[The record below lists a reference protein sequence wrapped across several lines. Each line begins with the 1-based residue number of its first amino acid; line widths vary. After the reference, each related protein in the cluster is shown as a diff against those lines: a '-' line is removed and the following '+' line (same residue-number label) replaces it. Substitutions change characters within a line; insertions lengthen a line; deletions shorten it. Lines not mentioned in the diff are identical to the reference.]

1 MKNILFLIASMLLIL
16 GCNESKIDD
25 FIEISPA
32 KDLFYEYDGAGQT
45 VTITSSGPW
54 TISGMPEWC
63 SASDE
68 EGNSGEDV
76 LIQVE
81 TNDSYEE
88 RHGEFTV
95 SSGNASAVITVT
107 QYGKESLYADF
118 RFDDKGT
125 SMTYDSSTG
134 TLTITYSGSDLPK
147 VSEGQ
152 ATVLPSEYGSDI
164 RVIEKITTD
173 GNTMTVQTQQG
184 DMCNLFKNTQFTLIT
199 SGADVR
205 STAGNRVITPS
216 SVGYRDS
223 EGNYHEIFN
232 VATRSKDKEFL
243 NGQVLWSFHKDFN
256 DQTILT
262 SPAGELL
269 WETCSFDAGL
279 NGEFRFDFGEKKI
292 TQLRSV
298 GDLLHFSYTLK
309 GNIDI
314 DMLLKYEYSVEYGD
328 DEPYDELMKLKLP
341 TIEFTFVVGGVP
353 VALDVK
359 TDIGKYAE
367 FKAKGSI
374 EASAGVKLGT
384 NVSMGVEYNK
394 GSGCELKLPD
404 AKPYFELHTP
414 TFNISASAEAKVSY
428 YPRIDILIYKLLG
441 PFVEMRPYLKE
452 VIKAG
457 AQISADG
464 SSNIGWEAGTYC
476 GMDYKA
482 GLSLKFADLFKK
494 DIFDTGI
501 DSLINDNVIF
511 QAPARISLESP
522 ENGLRIKA
530 GQTVNA
536 IFKTESYSP
545 VTEKY
550 YPCPFALVNLKS
562 KYPTAGLPPASLSD
576 INGRI
581 NITWTPAGN
590 GTITRS
596 ETSEDR
602 LDATVVNGNG
612 DSIWESSLEVSIEKE
627 EENKEMPTPGQ
638 WVDLGLSVKWAGWNV
653 GATSPEQY
661 GGYYAWGETEEKDEY
676 TWDNYLFRDPETE
689 NYYYLGS
696 DISGTQYDVANVQWG
711 DGARM
716 PTQAE
721 IQELLDNCDY
731 QTGYINDIMGVFLIG
746 TNGNSIFIPAADK
759 WDGDSPE
766 VFCAAYI
773 WSSTFCDIEYEGT
786 TKNTTAYSCE
796 FFYAYPGGPD
806 YEEHRCHGLSVRPV
820 KD

>member
-581 NITWTPAGN
+581 NITWTPTGK
-590 GTITRS
+590 GTITRADAS
-596 ETSEDR
+596 QDR
-602 LDATVVNGNG
+602 LDAIVVGGNG
-612 DSIWESSLEVSIEKE
+612 DSICESSLEVSIEE
-627 EENKEMPTPGQ
+627 ETPGQ

-653 GATSPEQY
+653 GATSPDQY
-661 GGYYAWGETEEKDEY
+661 GGYYAWGEIEEKEEY
-676 TWDNYLFRDPETE
+676 RFQNYKYLEK
-689 NYYYLGS
+689 YYYGNEPEDWCWIISFLGNE
-696 DISGTQYDVANVQWG
+696 ISGTSYDVAHVKWDG
-711 DGARM
+711 GARM
-716 PTQAE
+716 PTLE
-721 IQELLDNCDY
+721 EVKELINNCTFEYGTYNGVAGDY
-731 QTGYINDIMGVFLIG
+731 VTGP
-746 TNGNSIFIPAADK
+746 NGNSIFIPFGGCQSGDHCYNEGRTGYF
-759 WDGDSPE
+759 WSGTHNEDRGGSYSLCVGEDHGNWYSYGPPDG
-766 VFCAAYI
+766 F
-773 WSSTFCDIEYEGT
+773 
-786 TKNTTAYSCE
+786 
-796 FFYAYPGGPD
+796 
-806 YEEHRCHGLSVRPV
+806 SVRPV

>member
-576 INGRI
+576 INGKI
-581 NITWTPAGN
+581 NITWTPTGK
-590 GTITRS
+590 GTITRADAS
-596 ETSEDR
+596 QDR
-602 LDATVVNGNG
+602 LDAIVVGGNG
-612 DSIWESSLEVSIEKE
+612 DSICESSLEVSIEE
-627 EENKEMPTPGQ
+627 EEKDMPTPGQ

-661 GGYYAWGETEEKDEY
+661 GGYYAWGETEEKDVYNGESY
-676 TWDNYLFRDPETE
+676 TLLDQMYNME
-689 NYYYLGS
+689 NTV
-696 DISGTQYDVANVQWG
+696 ICNTQYDVATMKWG
-711 DGARM
+711 NGSRM
-716 PTQAE
+716 PTLAE
-721 IQELLDNCDY
+721 AKELVDRCNWKWIYYNSVGGLLI
-731 QTGYINDIMGVFLIG
+731 TGP
-746 TNGNSIFIPAADK
+746 NGNSIFF
-759 WDGDSPE
+759 PE
-766 VFCAAYI
+766 AGQIRGTYNNGGGMYWIGQSV
-773 WSSTFCDIEYEGT
+773 SSE
-786 TKNTTAYSCE
+786 TAYAITFASHSFSCWQGVKW
-796 FFYAYPGGPD
+796 YG
-806 YEEHRCHGLSVRPV
+806 CSVRPV